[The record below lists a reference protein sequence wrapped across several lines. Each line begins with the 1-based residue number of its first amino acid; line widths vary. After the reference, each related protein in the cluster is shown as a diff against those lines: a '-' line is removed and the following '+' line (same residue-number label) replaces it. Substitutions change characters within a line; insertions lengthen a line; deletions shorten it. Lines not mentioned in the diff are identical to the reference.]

1 MQYMKNEATEIKHIY
16 GGVTAPRGYV
26 AAGIHCGIK
35 KDSSPDL
42 AILFSKAPCSAFAV
56 FTKNRVKGHSL
67 LLSMENIG
75 KGLKHCIFINSGNA
89 NACIGDRGMQDA
101 RTIALTCAQKLGISA
116 HEVLTASTGVIGSP
130 LPMDKILP
138 GIESACQ
145 NLSAAGGSD
154 AARAIMT
161 TDTFS
166 KEYSVEVE
174 LSGHTV
180 TIGGMAKGSGM
191 IHPNM
196 ATMIAVITTDADIES
211 GMMEALVRES
221 ADCSFNR
228 ISIDGDTSVCDTMMC
243 LANGLSGY
251 VPESEDSPD
260 FQKFKAAFLLVCT
273 ELSKK
278 IVMDGEGATKLLEI
292 NVINAIDQTS
302 AEKAARSIAN
312 SPLVKTAFYGEDANW
327 GRILTAAGYSGAS
340 FKPELTS
347 ISIGSLLMFDK
358 GTVVGFDETEASRI
372 LKNKEISITVDFGEG
387 SFNERIWT
395 CDLSHGYIDINAH
408 YRT

>member
-1 MQYMKNEATEIKHIY
+1 MKNEATEIKYIN

-35 KDSSPDL
+35 KDNSPDL
-42 AILFSKAPCSAFAV
+42 AILYSETPCSAFAV

-67 LLSMENIG
+67 LLSMENIS
-75 KGLKHCIFINSGNA
+75 KGRKHCIFINSGNA

-154 AARAIMT
+154 AASAIMT

-166 KEYSVEVE
+166 KEYSVKVE

-221 ADCSFNR
+221 VDSSFNR
-228 ISIDGDTSVCDTMMC
+228 I
-243 LANGLSGY
+243 
-251 VPESEDSPD
+251 
-260 FQKFKAAFLLVCT
+260 
-273 ELSKK
+273 
-278 IVMDGEGATKLLEI
+278 
-292 NVINAIDQTS
+292 
-302 AEKAARSIAN
+302 
-312 SPLVKTAFYGEDANW
+312 
-327 GRILTAAGYSGAS
+327 
-340 FKPELTS
+340 
-347 ISIGSLLMFDK
+347 
-358 GTVVGFDETEASRI
+358 
-372 LKNKEISITVDFGEG
+372 
-387 SFNERIWT
+387 
-395 CDLSHGYIDINAH
+395 
-408 YRT
+408 